1 MSRKLFHLFL
11 NENINS
17 YKSKALP
24 DTGLKKIVENG
35 SLPQHVQKTIENVQ
49 RVPCL
54 FIGNDLIFQN
64 FQY

>member
-35 SLPQHVQKTIENVQ
+35 SLPQHVQKTIENV
-49 RVPCL
+49 
-54 FIGNDLIFQN
+54 
-64 FQY
+64 